1 MRIEEVKTQKS
12 VKAQNSNLN
21 AKVNADRGDDM
32 LFDDQ
37 LGLV

>member
-1 MRIEEVKTQKS
+1 LRIEEVKTQKS

-37 LGLV
+37 LGLI